1 MTSVYTWQRQLAT
14 APDIA
19 PTAATTGGQ
28 VTNDVFNRA
37 NQKYLSGF
45 DQPQI
50 FNISLN
56 YTVPA
61 WKSGKGLAL
70 KTASWVLRDW
80 TLGTFL
86 NYSSGLPIAAPA
98 AQNQLATLLFRG
110 TFANRVA
117 GQPLFS
123 QDLNCHCFDP
133 NKDFVLNP
141 SAWSQPAAGQWGT
154 SAAYYNDY
162 RYQRR
167 PSENMAFGRTFRV
180 KERATL
186 NVRLEFNNIFN
197 RTYMVNPVS
206 ANAQATQTVTNG
218 KTSAGFGWIN
228 TASVLNP
235 PRNGTLVARFQF

>member
-1 MTSVYTWQRQLAT
+1 MLFRS
-14 APDIA
+14 
-19 PTAATTGGQ
+19 
-28 VTNDVFNRA
+28 NDVFNRA

-50 FNISLN
+50 FNVSLN

-162 RYQRR
+162 RFQRR

-197 RTYMVNPVS
+197 RMRLPNPSV
-206 ANAQATQTVTNG
+206 AGNFATAPTKFTTG
-218 KTSAGFGWIN
+218 TSTGLYSGGFG
-228 TASVLNP
+228 TYSVLSGLLGLMIGG
-235 PRNGTLVARFQF
+235 RNLPLSASK

>member
-1 MTSVYTWQRQLAT
+1 
-14 APDIA
+14 
-19 PTAATTGGQ
+19 
-28 VTNDVFNRA
+28 
-37 NQKYLSGF
+37 
-45 DQPQI
+45 
-50 FNISLN
+50 
-56 YTVPA
+56 
-61 WKSGKGLAL
+61 
-70 KTASWVLRDW
+70 
-80 TLGTFL
+80 
-86 NYSSGLPIAAPA
+86 
-98 AQNQLATLLFRG
+98 LATLLFRG